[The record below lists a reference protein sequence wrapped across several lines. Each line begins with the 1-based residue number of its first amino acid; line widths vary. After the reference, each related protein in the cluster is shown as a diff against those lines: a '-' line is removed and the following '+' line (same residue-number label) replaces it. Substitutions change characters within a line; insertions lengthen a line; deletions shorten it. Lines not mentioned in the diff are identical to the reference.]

1 MLEEQVMYLN
11 AARNKNSLF
20 YTNKPEIKKS
30 YFVLKEKVNSQWI
43 NENTE
48 YWHYMIYQ
56 SNNLPT
62 QGWKIHLSATIQ
74 QAQKMLDIV
83 APWLI
88 KEKVSF
94 KFVSS
99 LEQLVY
105 SNSKYADRS
114 ESGKFITIYPRN
126 DDEFEYLLQML
137 KRY

>member
-20 YTNKPEIKKS
+20 YTNKLETKKS
-30 YFVLKEKVNSQWI
+30 YFAVKEKVNSQWI

-56 SNNLPT
+56 SNNLPA
-62 QGWKIHLSATIQ
+62 QGWKIHLSTTIQ
-74 QAQKMLDIV
+74 QGQEMLDIV

-94 KFVSS
+94 KFISS

-114 ESGKFITIYPRN
+114 GS
-126 DDEFEYLLQML
+126 
-137 KRY
+137 